1 MTDTHKKPNGLPPS
15 SPPHPPYTESV
26 YVVRRNTTII
36 EFTAVQARQV
46 LQHYPSLG
54 YHLIVLTGIYN
65 AKEVMQLSNMYTIKV
80 YLYTC
85 SQEVEPLATTILQ
98 SIQSHRLYRLD
109 ANLSAMIR
117 EWGCRLAWTLDWN
130 RMVNETKQAWMDVDI
145 EKHSI
150 LVDALVKMNEIR
162 NTPVKF
168 ANYKRKHPI
177 YEVAA

>member
-1 MTDTHKKPNGLPPS
+1 MTDTPKKPNVLPPS
-15 SPPHPPYTESV
+15 LPPYPSHTESV
-26 YVVRRNTTII
+26 YVVRRNTTNI
-36 EFTAVQARQV
+36 EFTAAQARQV
-46 LQHYPSLG
+46 LHHYPSLG
-54 YHLIVLTGIYN
+54 HHLIVLTGIYN
-65 AKEVMQLSNMYTIKV
+65 AREVMQLSDMYTIKV
-80 YLYTC
+80 YLYTY

-117 EWGCRLAWTLDWN
+117 EWGCKLAWTLDWN
-130 RMVNETKQAWMDVDI
+130 RMVNETKRAWMDVNI
-145 EKHSI
+145 AKHST

-177 YEVAA
+177 CEVAA